1 MNNKVLLSGNGINRL
16 SNDHSWSDLLD
27 VLINEIGK
35 SEVITH
41 REEKPFTLLYEE
53 IYMRAVKH
61 LRSKEIKLKEK
72 IANLVL
78 SMFTPNDFHTKL
90 LNLNVE
96 HILTTN
102 YDYNLERASYND
114 HGRSA
119 NVLNERKYN
128 LFRRRNVNGRYI
140 WHIHGEADVANSI
153 TLGHE
158 HYVGYLQK
166 MGNYLKDKITS
177 KRKGA
182 HKEIRSPIQKA
193 MYKQEENREF
203 DKDNTIYSWV
213 DLFVMN
219 DVHILGLS
227 LDYTEIDLW
236 WLMIF
241 KERLKNERGLHSG
254 KTVYYRFYPHAL
266 DKKEEA
272 KLSLLESLGINV
284 IKEDVGRNYENI
296 EDAYNEFINNFPK
309 LRAENG

>member
-1 MNNKVLLSGNGINRL
+1 MNNKVLLLGNGINRL
-16 SNDHSWSDLLD
+16 SNEYSCSDLLD
-27 VLINEIGK
+27 ELIKATGR
-35 SEVITH
+35 SEVITY

-53 IYMRAVKH
+53 IYLRTLKH
-61 LRSKEIKLKEK
+61 LQSKEIRLKEK

-78 SMFTPNDFHTKL
+78 SKFTPNEFHTKF

-102 YDYNLERASYND
+102 YDYNLERSSYND
-114 HGRSA
+114 HGKAA
-119 NVLNERKYN
+119 NVLTERKYN

-140 WHIHGEADVANSI
+140 WHIHGEADAPNSI

-177 KRKGA
+177 KRKGVY
-182 HKEIRSPIQKA
+182 KEIRSPIQKA
-193 MYKQEENREF
+193 IHKREEIRAF
-203 DKDNTIYSWV
+203 DKNKTIYLWV
-213 DLFVMN
+213 DLFLMN
-219 DVHILGLS
+219 DVYILGLS

-241 KERLKNERGLHSG
+241 KERLKKESG
-254 KTVYYRFYPHAL
+254 FQYGSTMYYKFYPHTW

-272 KLSLLESLGINV
+272 KLSILESFGINEAV
-284 IKEDVGRNYENI
+284 QQLP
-296 EDAYNEFINNFPK
+296 NNQQIIFSTQI
-309 LRAENG
+309 

>member
-1 MNNKVLLSGNGINRL
+1 MNNKVLLLGNGINRL
-16 SNDHSWSDLLD
+16 SNEYSWSDLLD
-27 VLINEIGK
+27 ELIKATGK
-35 SEVITH
+35 SEVITY

-53 IYMRAVKH
+53 IYLRTLKH
-61 LRSKEIKLKEK
+61 LQSKEIRLKEK

-78 SMFTPNDFHTKL
+78 SKFTPNEFHTKF

-102 YDYNLERASYND
+102 YDYNLERSSYND
-114 HGRSA
+114 HGKAA
-119 NVLNERKYN
+119 NVLTERKYN

-140 WHIHGEADVANSI
+140 WHIHGEADAPNSI

-177 KRKGA
+177 KRKGEQ
-182 HKEIRSPIQKA
+182 KEIRSPIQMAIHRQKEIRA
-193 MYKQEENREF
+193 F
-203 DKDNTIYSWV
+203 DKAKTIYSWV
-213 DLFVMN
+213 DLFLMN
-219 DVHILGLS
+219 DVYILGLS

-241 KERLKNERGLHSG
+241 KARLKRETGFPYGN
-254 KTVYYRFYPHAL
+254 TTYYTFYPHTF

-272 KLSLLESLGINV
+272 KLSIIESFGINV
-284 IKEDVGRNYENI
+284 IREDVGRNYVNAG
-296 EDAYNEFINNFPK
+296 DAYDVFINKFTK
-309 LRAENG
+309 LRE